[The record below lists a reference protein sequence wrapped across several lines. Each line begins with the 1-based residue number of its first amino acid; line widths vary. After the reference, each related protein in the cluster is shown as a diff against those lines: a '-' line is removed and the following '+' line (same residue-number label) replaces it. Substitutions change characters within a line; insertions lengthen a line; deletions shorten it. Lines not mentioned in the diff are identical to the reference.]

1 MRFGQ
6 SNEIPD
12 IRRRALRV
20 LAAVGGLLLSTS
32 FAAAQYI
39 HCAAIQAEIASLGR
53 TTSVQSDSYQRAAQK
68 QQGELAKTIA
78 YANSLGCNRQRF
90 LFFGDPPPPQCGALN
105 SRISA
110 MQGNLGQL
118 QAAVQ
123 NGGNEQKRRSLSAQ
137 YDAYCRNQ
145 PTSRAPGNFLEQ
157 LFSGNSRMQELP
169 LDPPRETLR
178 DNDYEQEPE
187 ERGPRRGSMAVC
199 VRKCD
204 GGFFPV
210 SYAANRGNL
219 DSLAELCTALCPNT
233 EAMLFTKRPDAEI
246 DEALSYEGESY
257 ESLSNAGKFKKKF
270 DPACTC
276 KPANKSWSEAL
287 AAAEKII
294 ASKNSRDLIV
304 TPQKAEELSRPKLT
318 AAALA
323 AQRPVRGKPAAPAK
337 TQPPA
342 ESDEDRAVAALD
354 RAGKADAEAANGS
367 NAGITP
373 GVTTAGQRFGVS
385 DGQRETIT
393 TPDGT
398 KRRVRVVG
406 PKT

>member
-1 MRFGQ
+1 
-6 SNEIPD
+6 
-12 IRRRALRV
+12 
-20 LAAVGGLLLSTS
+20 
-32 FAAAQYI
+32 
-39 HCAAIQAEIASLGR
+39 
-53 TTSVQSDSYQRAAQK
+53 
-68 QQGELAKTIA
+68 
-78 YANSLGCNRQRF
+78 
-90 LFFGDPPPPQCGALN
+90 
-105 SRISA
+105 

-118 QAAVQ
+118 QAVVQ
-123 NGGNEQKRRSLSAQ
+123 NGGNEQRRRSLTAQ
-137 YDAYCRNQ
+137 YDAYCRNE

-157 LFSGNSRMQELP
+157 LFGGNLRMQDLP

-178 DNDYEQEPE
+178 DNHYDQDAD

-210 SYAANRGNL
+210 SYAANRNNL

-233 EAMLFTKRPDAEI
+233 ETMLFTKRQNVEI

-287 AAAEKII
+287 AAAEQMI
-294 ASKNSRDLIV
+294 ATKNSRDLIV
-304 TPQKAEELSRPKLT
+304 TAQKAEELSRPKLT
-318 AAALA
+318 AAGIAS
-323 AQRPVRGKPAAPAK
+323 QRPVRGKPAALAK
-337 TQPPA
+337 PQPPV

-354 RAGKADAEAANGS
+354 RAGKADAEAANS
-367 NAGITP
+367 ANAGITP
-373 GVTTAGQRFGVS
+373 GVSTAGQRYGVS

-393 TPDGT
+393 APDGS
-398 KRRVRVVG
+398 KRRVRVIG